1 VPVLAG
7 QFSGSFDVAG
17 ESRLSMSGRGY
28 HDHNWG
34 FWEGVTWQWGQVT
47 HDDIAL
53 LYGKIRPPAE
63 IADEDRLPGFLVIIG
78 PEGPLGF
85 TTEMSIEEYDQ
96 ADGSTPRR
104 IEIEGRGNSF
114 DVRAELWIRDQVGT
128 RMGGVFG
135 GAERGKFLQ
144 LDADYEVRGQ
154 VGGRAIQFKA
164 RGSAE
169 TFRSD

>member
-1 VPVLAG
+1 
-7 QFSGSFDVAG
+7 
-17 ESRLSMSGRGY
+17 MSGRGY

-47 HDDIAL
+47 HDGIAL

-63 IADEDRLPGFLVIIG
+63 IADDDRLPGFLVIIG

-85 TTEMSIEEYDQ
+85 TTDMSIEEHD
-96 ADGSTPRR
+96 AVDGNRPRS

-114 DVRAELWIRDQVGT
+114 EISAELSIRDQVGT
-128 RMGGVFG
+128 RMGGVFA
-135 GAERGKFLQ
+135 GAERGQFLQ
-144 LDADYEVRGQ
+144 LDADYTVRGQ
-154 VGGRAIQFKA
+154 VGSRTIDFTA

-169 TFRSD
+169 TFRSIEGSSD